1 MNAALATISNDVVP
15 AGSQKKSTLRNLLRR
30 RLAAKNNA
38 NGIIA
43 ATQNQG
49 DKKLPA
55 MAAMPVAFSLLSP
68 RKGDHGAGRQTVTNK
83 AARALIMPL
92 R

>member
-1 MNAALATISNDVVP
+1 
-15 AGSQKKSTLRNLLRR
+15 
-30 RLAAKNNA
+30 
-38 NGIIA
+38 
-43 ATQNQG
+43 
-49 DKKLPA
+49 
-55 MAAMPVAFSLLSP
+55 MPVAFSLLSP